1 MAKVVEARLREL
13 GIELPDAPAPA
24 ASYVPTIRSGSLLY
38 VSGQVPMENGSVR
51 YLGKAGVDVSLDDA
65 VAAARLCAINIIAQV
80 RQALVD
86 LDRVIR
92 VIKLTGFVNSTPDFT
107 DQPKVINGASD
118 LMVDVFEDKG
128 PHARSAIGVASLPLG
143 ATVEGEAI
151 LEVA

>member
-13 GIELPDAPAPA
+13 GIELPNAPAPA

-38 VSGQVPMENGSVR
+38 VSGQVPVVNGSVK
-51 YLGKAGVDVSLDDA
+51 YVGKAGADVSLDDA

-92 VIKLTGFVNSTPDFT
+92 VVKLTGFVNSAPDFI

-118 LMVDVFEDKG
+118 LMVDVFEDKA
-128 PHARSAIGVASLPLG
+128 PHARSAVGVASLPLG
-143 ATVEGEAI
+143 VTVEVEAI

>member
-38 VSGQVPMENGSVR
+38 VSGQVPMDGGSVK
-51 YLGKAGVDVSLDDA
+51 YVGKAGADVSLDDA
-65 VAAARLCAINIIAQV
+65 VAAARLCAINIVAQV

-92 VIKLTGFVNSTPDFT
+92 VVKLTGFVNSAPDFT

-118 LMVDVFEDKG
+118 LIVDVFEEKG
-128 PHARSAIGVASLPLG
+128 AHARSAVGVASLPLG
-143 ATVEGEAI
+143 STVEVEAI

>member
-13 GIELPDAPAPA
+13 GIELPNAPAPA

-38 VSGQVPMENGSVR
+38 VSGQVPVINGSVK
-51 YLGKAGVDVSLDDA
+51 YVGKAGADVSLDDA
-65 VAAARLCAINIIAQV
+65 VAAARLCAINIVAQV

-92 VIKLTGFVNSTPDFT
+92 VVKLTGFVNSAPDFI

-118 LMVDVFEDKG
+118 LMVDVFEDKA
-128 PHARSAIGVASLPLG
+128 PHARSAVGVASLPLG
-143 ATVEGEAI
+143 VTVEVEAI

>member
-13 GIELPDAPAPA
+13 GIELPNAPAPA

-38 VSGQVPMENGSVR
+38 VSGQVPVINGSVK
-51 YLGKAGVDVSLDDA
+51 YVGKAGADVSLDDA

-92 VIKLTGFVNSTPDFT
+92 VVKLTGFVNSAPDFI

-118 LMVDVFEDKG
+118 LMVDVFEDKA
-128 PHARSAIGVASLPLG
+128 PHARSAVGVASLPLG
-143 ATVEGEAI
+143 VTVEVEAI

>member
-38 VSGQVPMENGSVR
+38 VSGQVPVDGGSVK
-51 YLGKAGVDVSLDDA
+51 YVGKAGADVSLDDA
-65 VAAARLCAINIIAQV
+65 VAAARLCAINIVAQV

-92 VIKLTGFVNSTPDFT
+92 VVKLTGFVNSAPDFT

-118 LMVDVFEDKG
+118 LIVDVFEEKG
-128 PHARSAIGVASLPLG
+128 AHARSAVGVASLPLG
-143 ATVEGEAI
+143 STVEVEAI